1 MARETWL
8 KSEDPEKFAAAAIK
22 CEHAGGYCMSDGFC
36 HFDGVCFRTDRA
48 AMTKAR
54 QVIEAAA
61 ELEPPDIADSATA
74 TVRRLA
80 SKIRNGQSAPY
91 SVQRASG

>member
-61 ELEPPDIADSATA
+61 ELEPPDIADNM
-74 TVRRLA
+74 RLA
-80 SKIRNGQSAPY
+80 AQLLRQSWEAAEK
-91 SVQRASG
+91 ASAA